1 VDHDPSDLSE
11 INRLVDSFYAE
22 RRPTADNL
30 RTTISGNDM
39 RQTLGFCNHVIVS
52 ASALVWTSSAAA
64 QTLTKIEPPLTA
76 APAQTS
82 GYPSEPAGQDGGS
95 GEDHVTIGVGGLY
108 RPAYMGSSKYQFQPI
123 PAIDIKRARFFVN
136 FQNGIGVAPVDNAAV
151 TAGIGIVMVT
161 DNYERKDV
169 PNQFNKIDI
178 GAGARGFVSVRQ
190 FGLEATAG
198 LTQIFAGG
206 TKGMI
211 ADFSLSRPIV
221 VNDRLFLTPAI
232 GTRWA
237 NAKHNDRFYGVTAGQ
252 AQASGLRQFRPGSG
266 LLDAK
271 AELGLQYRLTDH
283 IGFGATGGVTTL
295 LGKVKDSPIV
305 RKKTA
310 PFGMGFLTYTF

>member
-1 VDHDPSDLSE
+1 
-11 INRLVDSFYAE
+11 
-22 RRPTADNL
+22 
-30 RTTISGNDM
+30 M
-39 RQTLGFCNHVIVS
+39 RQILRFRNRVIVS
-52 ASALVWTSSAAA
+52 ASALVWASSAAA

-76 APAQTS
+76 APGQTS
-82 GYPSEPAGQDGGS
+82 GYPGEAVSQDGGPE
-95 GEDHVTIGVGGLY
+95 EDHITIGAGGLY
-108 RPAYMGSSKYQFQPI
+108 QPAYMGSRKYQFQPI
-123 PAIDIKRARFFVN
+123 PVIDIKHGPFFVN
-136 FQNGIGVAPVDNAAV
+136 FQNGIGVAPVNNETFTV
-151 TAGIGIVMVT
+151 GAGVVMVF
-161 DNYERKDV
+161 DNYERTDV
-169 PNQFNKIDI
+169 PNRFNKVDM
-178 GAGARGFVSVRQ
+178 GAGARGFVNVRQ

-221 VNDRLFLTPAI
+221 VNDRLFLAPSI

-237 NAKHNDRFYGVTAGQ
+237 NAKHNDRFYGVTARQ
-252 AQASGLRQFRPGSG
+252 SQESGLRQFRPGAG

-283 IGFGATGGVTTL
+283 IGFGAAGGVTTL